1 MLKKIEKALF
11 FIFIKLIY
19 YIDMGKATKLQ
30 VYFYKKNGMKFNGEP
45 RYISAKS
52 LFDGTDYSLITIGKG
67 VTISSFIRFLTHD
80 WAMDTVHL
88 AFLRCDQSKR
98 PLGKIKG
105 IYIGDYS
112 FIGTN
117 SVIMPGTRIG
127 KGVIVG
133 AGSVVRGDIPDFSIV
148 IGNPAQIVGDSREYT
163 KKYLRKI
170 GCEFEEID

>member
-1 MLKKIEKALF
+1 MLKKLEKIVF
-11 FIFIKLIY
+11 FSLIKLIY
-19 YIDMGKATKLQ
+19 YIDMNKATKLQ
-30 VYFYKKNGMKFNGEP
+30 VYFYKKNGMKFLGMP

-52 LFDGTDYSLITIGKG
+52 LFDGTDYSLITIGEG

-80 WAMDTVHL
+80 WAIDTVHM
-88 AFLRCDQSKR
+88 AFLKCDHTKR
-98 PLGKIKG
+98 PIGKIKG

-148 IGNPAQIVGDSREYT
+148 IGNPARIIGDSREYT
-163 KKYLRKI
+163 KKYLKKI
-170 GCEFEEID
+170 GCEFEELE